1 MTKEEILSELATS
14 RAAIVQGCSALRA
27 ELDFKAKFNGLVRR
41 MPYAFVSGATA
52 LGWILAGP
60 KTKTRVITKTLVPN
74 GGPAVSVEKKRPRA
88 GLVALLIALVRFAIP
103 VIRPAAL
110 AYAGRRLADMAR
122 RLPR

>member
-41 MPYAFVSGATA
+41 MPYAFLSGATA
-52 LGWILAGP
+52 LGWVLAGP
-60 KTKTRVITKTLVPN
+60 KTKTRVITKTLTN
-74 GGPAVSVEKKRPRA
+74 GAPAVIVEKKRPRA
-88 GLVALLIALVRFAIP
+88 GLIALLIALVRFAIP